1 MLLFI
6 IFSGII
12 AEIRHSM
19 MISETNE
26 PTIGLCRSKSAT
38 ALKSTDVSVGEED
51 LSALCQLLSISVA
64 LLEST
69 NDNEYILAL
78 HLLDKVCTLILFILH
93 G

>member
-1 MLLFI
+1 
-6 IFSGII
+6 
-12 AEIRHSM
+12 M